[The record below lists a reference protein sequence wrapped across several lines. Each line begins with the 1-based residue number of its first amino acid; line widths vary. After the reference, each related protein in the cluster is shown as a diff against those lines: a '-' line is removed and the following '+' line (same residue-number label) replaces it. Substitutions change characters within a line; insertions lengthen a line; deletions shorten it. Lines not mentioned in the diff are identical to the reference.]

1 MPELTEVQV
10 TPLPTVTETVT
21 EVPPPPVVDPLP
33 PEPVEPATAVLD
45 PETGDQLRD
54 LLDGI
59 NSVNSALEGS
69 TTSEQSGP
77 LVVDGEQFGALALG
91 LALVV
96 ALLAAL
102 LVVSLRR

>member
-1 MPELTEVQV
+1 MPELTEVQL

-21 EVPPPPVVDPLP
+21 EVPPPVVDPLP

-45 PETGDQLRD
+45 PETGDELRD

-59 NSVNSALEGS
+59 NSLNSALEGS